1 MQLGCVLAIVPDAR
15 VRPHYLREIAAE
27 GYTVQVVS
35 SLNDALAQLST
46 QSYDLIVFDIDEELP
61 GTTIA
66 TIASIKPRF
75 GAPLV
80 ILGSPVT
87 LAQLLAEYS
96 QKSADN
102 SSPLDADA
110 LVLKGNDSTELR
122 ITVRDLMG
130 GTRDSSQRRNSI

>member
-1 MQLGCVLAIVPDAR
+1 MQLGCVLVIVPDTR
-15 VRPHYLREIAAE
+15 VQPHYLREIAAE
-27 GYTVQVVS
+27 GCTVQVVS
-35 SLNDALAQLST
+35 SLDDALGQLSS

-66 TIASIKPRF
+66 TISSIKPRF

-80 ILGSPVT
+80 IIGSPVT

-102 SSPLDADA
+102 SSPLEADA

-122 ITVRDLMG
+122 ITVRDLVG
-130 GTRDSSQRRNSI
+130 DRRTSERRNSN